1 MTDEVLRE
9 AVSDWVEETT
19 PRERVHSV
27 IERTYDAASADEI
40 AEQAETTPKTARKHL
55 EELSREGVVTKTAS
69 PDRKATLYKRSPT
82 SLVIEEAAR
91 INDSVS
97 KPELI
102 DRIAELEGEIETYR
116 ERTDADSPED
126 AALQDESADKELLF
140 QWRGTAR
147 NLRFAKAALAISQAK
162 NAVEQPHTG

>member
-19 PRERVHSV
+19 PRERIHSV

-55 EELSREGVVTKTAS
+55 AELSREGFVTETS
-69 PDRKATLYKRSPT
+69 DSDRQATLYKRSST
-82 SLVIEEAAR
+82 SLVLEEAAR

-97 KPELI
+97 KPELV
-102 DRIAELEGEIETYR
+102 DRIAELEAAIAQYR
-116 ERTDADSPED
+116 EQTGVDSPAD
-126 AALQDESADKELLF
+126 AVLQDTAVDKELLF
-140 QWRGTAR
+140 EWRGTAR
-147 NLRFAKAALAISQAK
+147 NLRFAKAALAISQAEH
-162 NAVEQPHTG
+162 AVEQPHAG